1 MSDPNGQLP
10 PVHVLTSLE
19 AAERLRLTEDYKEAA
34 DAVRAL
40 HRLVRLGKLKPLRC
54 GKSYKFLDVEL
65 DRYAVVETDAFMPKR
80 SDPGE
85 KEP

>member
-1 MSDPNGQLP
+1 MTDHNGQLP
-10 PVHVLTSLE
+10 SVRVLTSLE
-19 AAERLRLTEDYKEAA
+19 AAERLRLTEDYKEAG

-54 GKSYKFLDVEL
+54 GKSYKFIDTEV
-65 DRYAVVETDAFMPKR
+65 DRYAVAETDAFTPKR

-85 KEP
+85 KKP